1 MTFDILGARGA
12 GFSDDE
18 IATHLAQ
25 KNQFDIEGARGA
37 GFSSTEIVDHL
48 MARQERPEEKGLFE
62 EITDSA
68 GDFIA
73 GSATGFTT
81 MVPLAAEG
89 VGALA
94 YSAGVTDE
102 LDNSLVRWG
111 RESQRKLRETFGG
124 DNSTHAY
131 GVGNALGSFASF
143 FVPYLGQA
151 GLAAKGAGLAAKG
164 ATAAGRAA
172 TTAGKVVG
180 RGGTGA
186 LAVGAGAGDQV
197 ERILN
202 LTEQLDGQ
210 YPAATEKIKAA
221 IGLGGLIGLTE
232 LAPVSMVAGII
243 AKGIPGKVAK
253 EKRDEII
260 KNGVDF
266 FFKSAPRRVGAVG
279 VAEGSQ
285 ELLAGYLQDLTEQG
299 LYNPDLEIGQSA
311 AADFGYGGTAGAI
324 FQTGVELMMG
334 RRNRS
339 PAEAPNQE
347 QAGAEA
353 NQDLQEQEVLG
364 LPAPEPTLLL
374 PDLSSSG
381 SVVEPDADIPTLV
394 QDTVDR
400 LGADIPLSFNRGEI
414 VAADDIGTPDS
425 YTVQTSQDGIFVTSK
440 QGVRVSPNMSSEAQ
454 AFEFSDI
461 LNQSVNDI
469 VARQDQQETDRLAR
483 EAVQNAKAQETQATL
498 QAASQTVRQ
507 PFIPA
512 REVPSDLMGSMNTR
526 RVQTGKNPLD
536 ADSTLTVEELVDAGA
551 STEVVNSL
559 LPEIDGATVEQV
571 RSAAAAKNILVEDA
585 GFERFA
591 RRVAGGANIE
601 TMSPTQLGYMVDAI
615 SPMPILDGEGP
626 QRLPVVQP
634 TEYTGPQYSAV
645 IAAARA
651 TGSDGILKSQ
661 INKALDLKKGAPT
674 ESIIEAGERRGDL
687 LPHPTKKNRWITKD
701 IYNNEARDAALGRKT
716 PFARGEEIEAE
727 ARPPETSDRILRAG
741 LGQGIAVERTVTEE
755 GPRSS
760 PEEAATR
767 FKDRLQASTV
777 APVDP
782 TRLDTLQQS
791 VETELSRVKALRDQ
805 NIGVKIVDT
814 IKNAE
819 GKQAE
824 GSIETTDDG
833 QTVILLALDLAEN
846 GAMTVDQVKNN
857 LKDVMNHEII
867 HALEGLGVFS
877 AKDRASL
884 LKYAKNNG
892 RVGEGETFYE
902 SVKGRYTE
910 KALGQKP
917 EESLLEEEAI
927 ADSFRFW
934 AAGETKVTGKPLSLF
949 NRIVDFFR
957 GLSGAMRNSDFR
969 RAEDLF
975 SGVRSGVPV
984 SPSVAEGSPDLTES
998 DIRQGL
1004 QIPDAPR
1011 FALARS
1017 PLDLAAQKIIGREAI
1032 NDNGIMRRVRAS
1044 DVPRAVL
1051 QRALNRPLS
1060 QEEQA
1065 DTRRERLALEGKY
1078 SLARKPI
1085 DKKDPVFSAR
1095 NPDNDSI
1102 DIGDKSVPN
1111 RGKARRLSVID
1122 LLYNPDFAS
1131 RKGNTTGYVA
1141 KLLQERAK
1149 RLVKSPIKIE
1159 TDTSKDGLISD
1170 ALALEA
1176 IAALRTSGNASDWY
1190 SKSVQEALRIA
1201 SRLHPEIATDP
1212 DAKFLFLSALSVT
1225 SQNTAVMD
1233 NARYA
1238 DEVYSIYKQTG
1249 RFPEDYGKGKF
1260 AQSMRDNFA
1269 VLNGLIESRGTD
1281 GTREFFD
1288 QQFTV
1293 KQLEEAGFSPP
1304 SGENKNTLV
1313 YGSYLLG
1320 PKIGQGFYQNLN
1332 GNFTPVTIDMWFMR
1346 TMGRMTGRLIGKPDI
1361 VEKQT
1366 DRLIEGLR
1374 ADPEKKQNNF
1384 LISQLFDAKI
1394 DGDIDTIL
1402 EIADELRKEH
1412 DRIFG
1417 TPEVQAQFKAKTYD
1431 KPEWAKAAEGLVTQQ
1446 MKPQD
1451 SPASGNFRSAVR
1463 RITDKVREKVEASGY
1478 SVTNADL
1485 QAILWYPEK
1494 DLYKALGTRTRENIN
1509 IDYAQAF
1516 DIIQKEQQGEQ
1527 VDVQPDDIQA
1537 VGRGAEPRGAIEV
1550 EGRDQA
1556 DGGEAGRTAPKVEG
1570 KFSLQRKI
1578 DDQRQSFNTYNERHG
1593 VPLSAYLADPLGK
1606 DHQIIFDGRGSAVY
1620 IARTGFD
1627 KLSKVRQKTFGFGPV
1642 HYKKHNAKIA
1652 QNTNGLY
1659 KNLEELTAAALDN
1672 YWPFRNN
1679 PEAAG
1684 FKIIEQQSAFGAPMI
1699 RMEWRSDDFGYPAVF
1714 IFQPIYIDV
1723 LSPSQ
1728 VREDPKLSGKTVS
1741 YLWTGYVGSS
1751 DGKSDTPVP
1760 QPAVSVKPERSEEVQ
1775 KAVERGMANA
1785 VNPEERKKTQ
1795 RKILTL
1801 KKKYSI
1807 GRSRDNMTPEARE
1820 ALDRNINFT
1829 GRETFFEK
1837 TMGMFDRTDPA
1848 KRSVFTRIRAQV
1860 VDRYAG
1866 MRATNDKLQKQGIEI
1881 AIESNINGAIAQLER
1896 KKGVVSAGITIGPL
1910 IRSGG
1915 LIGAI
1920 SQKLVEK
1927 TPQENIRKEYQEA
1940 FERLKAETS
1949 YVDIDPLT
1957 GQRVT
1962 VEYLSPADLKGLAT
1976 IFEEIDNNNLYAQYA
1991 LYAAARRAFR
2001 LSAEGREKTFSDA
2014 DIQIGLKIGEENPAI
2029 VRAYRDF
2036 QLWNNAFINVMRDTG
2051 VISSEAADLWRR
2063 NADYLPFYRQ
2073 LYDNEGTIFEV
2084 GDSQETK
2091 SGNIV
2096 FKPDNSA
2103 NNRVFDSLYN
2113 VKAPKELKGGKPV
2126 FFVMVND
2133 TADTLMFSTYEDAER
2148 RQKAL
2153 REINPN
2159 QVVRIQKSNQKI
2171 DNPID
2176 NLLRNFD
2183 AGVTAAMTNVVASR
2197 AVRDLQRLNLA
2208 RRTDAPGDAV
2218 SPDIVG
2224 IKIDGKTVHYTVQDE
2239 MLLDAMKASG
2249 EFQLPG
2255 LDLISMPA
2263 RLLRE
2268 LVTKDPGFMGV
2279 NMLRDSLS
2287 SWITSGVTTIP
2298 GPGTLSGFIKA
2309 ATRSPVAEALE
2320 ATGIVGGYDAKQD
2333 ADAMKVFK
2341 RINDQKNRTPLNPIT
2356 WWNHWDRVS
2365 LASDTATRAAVY
2377 EKVLETTENQTAALI
2392 EALEVINFS
2401 RKGANP
2407 IVRFLTATIP
2417 FLNARIQGLDVIYR
2431 SGTKGN
2437 IGTETTMS
2445 RAQRQ
2450 RRFFFRSLTL
2460 TAISAAYALANM
2472 SEDEEENP
2480 WFYNASEVDRDMYW
2494 IIPPTWFGLDVDTDV
2509 PALRLAIPFELGI
2522 MYKVMPERII
2532 RTIHDQTDQPENVAA
2547 FWRHLSGTLAVQAP
2561 QIIMPA
2567 AEAMFNYD
2575 AFKGRPIVT
2584 YWQERNY
2591 GFLAN
2596 PAFNSPLSIN
2606 ISTFMNDEFNVQW
2619 SPEKIDHLMRG
2630 YTGTLGSYALM
2641 ASDSIM
2647 REAAGMPE
2655 RASRRLDQYPLLGRF
2670 LQEQEGSGPVQ
2681 AFYDIYNEVDI
2692 FVKSVNNLQKQGRLE
2707 EIDKVYAQRSN
2718 LILAKDAVLQIKQK
2732 ITDIRSL
2739 IREVDADPVMSGDDK
2754 RETIAAYRVQMNDY
2768 VRDIIREKGDIIG
2781 RTD

>member
-1 MTFDILGARGA
+1 M
-12 GFSDDE
+12 
-18 IATHLAQ
+18 
-25 KNQFDIEGARGA
+25 
-37 GFSSTEIVDHL
+37 
-48 MARQERPEEKGLFE
+48 
-62 EITDSA
+62 
-68 GDFIA
+68 
-73 GSATGFTT
+73 
-81 MVPLAAEG
+81 
-89 VGALA
+89 
-94 YSAGVTDE
+94 
-102 LDNSLVRWG
+102 
-111 RESQRKLRETFGG
+111 
-124 DNSTHAY
+124 
-131 GVGNALGSFASF
+131 
-143 FVPYLGQA
+143 
-151 GLAAKGAGLAAKG
+151 
-164 ATAAGRAA
+164 
-172 TTAGKVVG
+172 
-180 RGGTGA
+180 
-186 LAVGAGAGDQV
+186 
-197 ERILN
+197 
-202 LTEQLDGQ
+202 
-210 YPAATEKIKAA
+210 
-221 IGLGGLIGLTE
+221 GGLIGLTE

-260 KNGVDF
+260 RNGVNF
-266 FFKSAPRRVGAVG
+266 FFKSAPRRVGTVG

-414 VAADDIGTPDS
+414 VAADDVGTPDS

-454 AFEFSDI
+454 AFEFSDL

-559 LPEIDGATVEQV
+559 LPEVDGATVEQV

-645 IAAARA
+645 IAAVRA

-701 IYNNEARDAALGRKT
+701 VYNNEARDAALGRKT

-727 ARPPETSDRILRAG
+727 ARPPETRDRILRAG

-755 GPRSS
+755 GPRLS
-760 PEEAATR
+760 PEQAATR

-782 TRLDTLQQS
+782 TRLDALQQS
-791 VETELSRVKALRDQ
+791 VETELSRVKALRNQ

-814 IKNAE
+814 IKTAE

-824 GSIETTDDG
+824 GFIETTDDG

-846 GAMTVDQVKNN
+846 GATTVDQVKNN

-892 RVGEGETFYE
+892 RAGEGETFYE
-902 SVKGRYTE
+902 SVKRRYTE
-910 KALGQKP
+910 EALGRKP

-927 ADSFRFW
+927 ADAFRFW

-975 SGVRSGVPV
+975 SGVRSEVPV

-1011 FALARS
+1011 FSLARS

-1044 DVPRAVL
+1044 DVPQAVL
-1051 QRALNRPLS
+1051 QKVLNRPLS
-1060 QEEQA
+1060 QEERA
-1065 DTRRERLALEGKY
+1065 DIRREKIALGGRYSLPRELDKVRKAEDALLDAKIELFDAIDAEANAQQNAESAARREVERIEAFAEEHDLESVYYMARDNAAQTSTEGAWNQRMAEVIERNKELAPYNEGENPLNEDTDMDSLPYLNSIIGSFQTLMEDGTFYEPTTGKDELIPEETYDLYRSQKFGVGIKSIEEAIPKELEAKTDLAIKKYNKSLAKLEREKAAAPKDKTYKLILTPKY

-1085 DKKDPVFSAR
+1085 NKKDPVFSAR

-1149 RLVKSPIKIE
+1149 RVIKSPIKIE

-1176 IAALRTSGNASDWY
+1176 IAALRTSGNASNWY
-1190 SKSVQEALRIA
+1190 SESVQEALRIA
-1201 SRLHPEIATDP
+1201 SKLHPEIATDP

-1238 DEVYSIYKQTG
+1238 DEVYSIYKETG

-1260 AQSMRDNFA
+1260 AQSMKDNFA
-1269 VLNGLIESRGTD
+1269 VLNGLIESIGTD
-1281 GTREFFD
+1281 GARNFFD

-1304 SGENKNTLV
+1304 SGENKDTLV

-1346 TMGRMTGRLIGKPDI
+1346 TIGRMTGRLIGKPDI

-1374 ADPEKKQNNF
+1374 ADPEKRQNNF

-1417 TPEVQAQFKAKTYD
+1417 TPEVQAQFQAKTYE
-1431 KPEWAKAAEGLVTQQ
+1431 KPEWAKAAEGLVSQQ

-1527 VDVQPDDIQA
+1527 VDVQPDDIQT
-1537 VGRGAEPRGAIEV
+1537 VGRGAEPRGTIEV
-1550 EGRDQA
+1550 EGRDQT
-1556 DGGEAGRTAPKVEG
+1556 DGGETGRTVPKVEG

-1627 KLSKVRQKTFGFGPV
+1627 KLSKARQKTFGFGPV

-1775 KAVERGMANA
+1775 KAVETGMANA

-1837 TMGMFDRTDPA
+1837 IMGMFDRTDPA
-1848 KRSVFTRIRAQV
+1848 KRSVFTKIRSQI

-2014 DIQIGLKIGEENPAI
+2014 DIQTGLKIGEENPAV

-2298 GPGTLSGFIKA
+2298 GPGTLSGFVKA

-2341 RINDQKNRTPLNPIT
+2341 RVNDQKNRTPLNPIT

-2522 MYKVMPERII
+2522 MYKVIPERII

-2655 RASRRLDQYPLLGRF
+2655 RASRRLDQYPVLGRF

-2718 LILAKDAVLQIKQK
+2718 LVLAKDVVLQIKQK

-2754 RETIAAYRVQMNDY
+2754 RETIAEYRAQMNDY